1 MASLAPVVISL
12 IATTCPPASD
22 ICTVSEHSRYF
33 SNGPTAQ
40 EFCENARQELAATAL
55 SSKSESTRSMI
66 FQCMVTPESARRG
79 QLTVGATRAE
89 LGIGPARSQ

>member
-12 IATTCPPASD
+12 IVTTCPPASD

-33 SNGPTAQ
+33 GGCSSAQ
-40 EFCENARQELAATAL
+40 TFCEDTRMKLAQAAP
-55 SSKSESTRSMI
+55 SSKSERVRSMV
-66 FQCMVTPESARRG
+66 FHCMVTPESARRG
-79 QLTVGATRAE
+79 QLSADVPRAE